1 MSEGG
6 RKTAVTFSRQT
17 LGKGLPVRSNIIY
30 ETVYYNVQFLKHYKI
45 DCYLRNI
52 YVYHAN

>member
-17 LGKGLPVRSNIIY
+17 LGKGLPVRSNIY